1 MMPAMVLATWFWC
14 GLFPKAPGTVGS
26 LGALPIAWAVLA
38 FGGGWV
44 WLAVAAAA
52 ATAIGT
58 WATAAVLRRSSVKD
72 PGFVV
77 IDEVA
82 GQWIA
87 LLPVALFPA
96 MGGAPGPDPVLFA
109 GGFIA
114 FRLFDILKPWPVSW
128 ADRSV
133 AGAWGVM
140 LDDLIAGAYA
150 AGVVYVV
157 GRIMTGGG

>member
-1 MMPAMVLATWFWC
+1 MTTFAIAMPNAS
-14 GLFPKAPGTVGS
+14 S
-26 LGALPIAWAVLA
+26 LMTIYKTFL
-38 FGGGWV
+38 GGH
-44 WLAVAAAA
+44 
-52 ATAIGT
+52 
-58 WATAAVLRRSSVKD
+58 
-72 PGFVV
+72 
-77 IDEVA
+77 
-82 GQWIA
+82 
-87 LLPVALFPA
+87 
-96 MGGAPGPDPVLFA
+96 FA

-157 GRIMTGGG
+157 GRIMAGGG

>member
-1 MMPAMVLATWFWC
+1 MPLSPNHAFPESQQGASNPLPERPPAMTLSMALATWFWC
-14 GLFPKAPGTVGS
+14 GLSPKAPGTVGS
-26 LGALPIAWAVLA
+26 LGALPVAWAVLA

-52 ATAIGT
+52 ATVIGT
-58 WATAAVLRRSSVKD
+58 WATAVVLRRCSVKD

-87 LLPVALFPA
+87 LLPVALFPSMA
-96 MGGAPGPDPVLFA
+96 DAPGPDPVLFA

-114 FRLFDILKPWPVSW
+114 FRLFDILKPRPS
-128 ADRSV
+128 
-133 AGAWGVM
+133 
-140 LDDLIAGAYA
+140 
-150 AGVVYVV
+150 
-157 GRIMTGGG
+157 